1 MNQYSCLFSDDS
13 GFMDGPTH
21 FAKERKT
28 VRAMVLT
35 AMRRQGI
42 ICIPTLQPQPF
53 RLFKRQ
59 PEIVSSP
66 S

>member
-1 MNQYSCLFSDDS
+1 MNQYSCLFSD
-13 GFMDGPTH
+13 GFGFINGPTH

-28 VRAMVLT
+28 VRAVVLT
-35 AMRRQGI
+35 PMRRQGI
-42 ICIPTLQPQPF
+42 ISVSTLQPQPF